1 MGGRKKG
8 TRNLITREHK
18 MALREAVDRVESDD
32 AGKDGA
38 FGYGRG
44 ADPFR
49 TRAAARSQCWLS
61 QIHGTRDLE
70 PVLIAEPR

>member
-18 MALREAVDRVESDD
+18 MALREAVDRVGSDD

-38 FGYGRG
+38 FGYLFSVARR
-44 ADPFR
+44 DPSFFLSR
-49 TRAAARSQCWLS
+49 YLDSTARLGNIPS
-61 QIHGTRDLE
+61 RD
-70 PVLIAEPR
+70 RW

>member
-38 FGYGRG
+38 FGYLFSV
-44 ADPFR
+44 ASITVVIF
-49 TRAAARSQCWLS
+49 
-61 QIHGTRDLE
+61 
-70 PVLIAEPR
+70 V